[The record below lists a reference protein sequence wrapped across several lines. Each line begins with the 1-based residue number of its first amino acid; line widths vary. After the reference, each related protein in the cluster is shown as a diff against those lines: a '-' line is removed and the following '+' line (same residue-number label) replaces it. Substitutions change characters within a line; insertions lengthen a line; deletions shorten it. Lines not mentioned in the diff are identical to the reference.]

1 MTGNEQMR
9 LKMWKPT
16 GLALAVIAATAAV
29 ALAVPS
35 AMAQRDPAYAAAR
48 AAGQIGEQ
56 PDGYLGFAS
65 SPTPAVRALVQ
76 DLNIKR
82 KAAYTASAQ
91 STGST
96 VQQFAFTSGCNLI
109 ANTKAGEKYQAPDGR
124 WLTRDASPPVR
135 ASGCP

>member
-1 MTGNEQMR
+1 MMVM
-9 LKMWKPT
+9 KIWKPT
-16 GLALAVIAATAAV
+16 GLALAAVVATAAV
-29 ALAVPS
+29 ALMVPS

-65 SPTPAVRALVQ
+65 SPTPAIRALVE

-82 KAAYTASAQ
+82 KAKYTESAQ

-109 ANTKAGEKYQAPDGR
+109 ASTKPGEKYQAPDGR
-124 WLTRDASPPVR
+124 WLTRDGSAPVR
-135 ASGCP
+135 NPSCP